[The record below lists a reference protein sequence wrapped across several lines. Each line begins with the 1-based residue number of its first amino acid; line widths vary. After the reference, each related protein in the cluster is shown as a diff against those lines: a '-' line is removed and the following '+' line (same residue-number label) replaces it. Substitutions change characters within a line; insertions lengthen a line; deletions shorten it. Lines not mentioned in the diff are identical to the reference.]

1 MELDDKQL
9 HFGLAEI
16 KALEFEMSIQEN
28 ITREE
33 ISHRGGGVELDLTA
47 SGYEDEFLSAY
58 QNYLGGGMLGSVG
71 NSCTVE
77 DWQMDE
83 KLVRLAERLSEYY
96 LERMEELEYIDE
108 YNEITDGRPLSY
120 PGL

>member
-1 MELDDKQL
+1 MNI
-9 HFGLAEI
+9 AEH
-16 KALEFEMSIQEN
+16 

-33 ISHRGGGVELDLTA
+33 YSYRGGGCELDLTA
-47 SGYEDEFLSAY
+47 YGYEDEFLSAY

-77 DWQMDE
+77 DWRKDE
-83 KLVRLAERLSEYY
+83 KLVKLAQKLSEYY
-96 LERMEELEYIDE
+96 QDQMYEDECIDE

>member
-1 MELDDKQL
+1 MNI
-9 HFGLAEI
+9 AE
-16 KALEFEMSIQEN
+16 S
-28 ITREE
+28 ITREDF
-33 ISHRGGGVELDLTA
+33 SYRGGGVELDLTA
-47 SGYEDEFLSAY
+47 FGYEDEFLSAY

-83 KLVRLAERLSEYY
+83 KLVRLATKLAEYY
-96 LERMEELEYIDE
+96 EDRMRELEYIDE
-108 YNEITDGRPLSY
+108 NNEMTYGRSVSY

>member
-1 MELDDKQL
+1 
-9 HFGLAEI
+9 
-16 KALEFEMSIQEN
+16 MSIAGN
-28 ITREE
+28 ITREDY
-33 ISHRGGGVELDLTA
+33 SYRGGGVELDLRA
-47 SGYEDEFLSAY
+47 FGYEDEFLSAH
-58 QNYLGGGMLGSVG
+58 QNYLGGGMLGRIG

-96 LERMEELEYIDE
+96 QDRMEELEYIDE
-108 YNEITDGRPLSY
+108 YNEIVYGCPVSY